1 MGRAAEVILVFG
13 LAQPTTLTGRFAGL
27 STWRL
32 RTVVLAPNIARVR
45 IKACL
50 TVLTRALSGWTYH
63 WPASPQVND
72 LHIAVWKEENGEE
85 KERDRKRKK
94 REEI

>member
-1 MGRAAEVILVFG
+1 M
-13 LAQPTTLTGRFAGL
+13 
-27 STWRL
+27 
-32 RTVVLAPNIARVR
+32 VR

-72 LHIAVWKEENGEE
+72 LHIAAWKEENGEE
-85 KERDRKRKK
+85 KEGDRKQKK
-94 REEI
+94 REETYRNGIFWKKTDRDYPTFSTCLFDSSFRSPLTITGCKF